1 MEYRRQLT
9 RRKVIGTSARVAA
22 GVIGFL
28 WSERQSFLT
37 TDAAEVRLDSHGMQ
51 LASDFMRKHNVPA
64 LSMTIAKNGQI
75 VEQQAFGVTD
85 LETRQKLTPSN
96 LFRIASISKSITSV
110 AVFTLIEQGKLHLND
125 KIFGAHGILG
135 TDFGGPPYRPYIEE
149 ITVDHLLTHT
159 CGGWPGN
166 DYDPLDKF
174 PEMSG
179 AQPISWTTAK
189 RRLRPSSG

>member
-1 MEYRRQLT
+1 MA
-9 RRKVIGTSARVAA
+9 IGAFSRFAVKI
-22 GVIGFL
+22 IGFL
-28 WSERQSFLT
+28 WNEGTCLR
-37 TDAAEVRLDSHGMQ
+37 RLGLRKSGWTAKGMQ

-135 TDFGGPPYRPYIEE
+135 TDFGGPPYRPYIER
-149 ITVDHLLTHT
+149 
-159 CGGWPGN
+159 
-166 DYDPLDKF
+166 
-174 PEMSG
+174 S
-179 AQPISWTTAK
+179 Q
-189 RRLRPSSG
+189 